1 MNRGRSQQR
10 GFTLVEVLI
19 FLAVTS
25 GLFIAAMLYISGQ
38 QGKAEFTQGVRDFEL
53 KLGDVVNNVSTGFY
67 PTLNNIKCT
76 ANAGA
81 VDLQTSAGQEQG
93 ANNDCIFVGRVIQLA
108 PDGDQEKYM
117 LYTAAGLRYK
127 DGNTTTDVTSL
138 DEANPTLITV
148 PGSTD
153 LLSFGGAA
161 LSVKKVQY
169 VHDGSAVDVGGFA
182 IFTTFESLAGMT
194 NGNRNSHVQVV
205 VPLASVG
212 TLMAESSTDFVTKM
226 NTLGDANTLSN
237 PNGGVRICLDSGASR
252 QHVWVKLGGDNV
264 GTLTTS
270 TEYGSDYC

>member
-1 MNRGRSQQR
+1 MNRGRGQQL
-10 GFTLVEVLI
+10 GFTIVEVLI

-38 QGKAEFTQGVRDFEL
+38 QGKAEFSQGVRDFEL

-76 ANAGA
+76 AVAGK
-81 VDLQTSAGQEQG
+81 VDLQTDSTQGQG

-108 PDGDQEKYM
+108 PDGDQEKYK
-117 LYTAAGLRYK
+117 LYTAAGLRYIG
-127 DGNTTTDVTSL
+127 GNTTADVQSL
-138 DEANPTLITV
+138 DEAIPTLITI

-169 VHDGSAVDVGGFA
+169 VHDGSAVNIGGFA
-182 IFTTFESLAGMT
+182 IYTTFQSLSGMMSP
-194 NGNRNSHVQVV
+194 NRNSHVQVV

-212 TLMAESSTDFVTKM
+212 TLIAESSADFVAKM
-226 NTLGDANTLSN
+226 NTLGNANTLSN

-252 QHVWVKLGGDNV
+252 QHVWVKLGGDGV
-264 GTLTTS
+264 GPLTTT